1 MKKHCL
7 VIGLFLLA
15 FTSFGQ
21 AGKLKKAN
29 NYFDKLAYSFAAEL
43 YEELI
48 GSELD
53 SPTLKSKLATCYY
66 LMGNTVKAENDF
78 ALMINSPEATKDDF
92 FYYAQALKQNGKYS
106 ESDVWMAKVNQLS
119 SNDSRGLSY
128 ANNKTYF
135 DKIEEEGARFEIR
148 NLNCNSSVSDFGAY
162 PSVDGKQ
169 VYFIS
174 SRRKPVIIQYEWP
187 WNESQYLDVY
197 KSDVDSINEL
207 SNVSLLDKNV
217 NTRFHEG
224 PLCFSS
230 DGKYVY
236 FTRSNVARGRQRKDK
251 QGIQNLKLFR
261 ATIDQEG
268 NWNNEEELPFN
279 SKEYSVG
286 HPSISN
292 DAKELYFVS
301 NMPGGF
307 GGADLYK
314 AAINSDGTFGK
325 AENLGSAYNTEGQEM
340 FPWFNGKG
348 DLFFSSNGHIGL
360 GGLDVFVMEMTEGA
374 ELQNVGMPVNSQS
387 DDFAFTMNKDNLT
400 GFFSSNRAGGKGD
413 DDIYSYTL
421 IEPLKKQLMV
431 VGIARDAATGQILV
445 NANIDLLNAKGE
457 VVGTVKSDNSGSY
470 KFNLDT
476 DSDYVVA
483 VSGVDKKQNNQR
495 SITTK
500 NLAAEVTVIN
510 GDVNL
515 EKENELQLP
524 LPISSPLSL
533 YCLVTETKSMLPLE
547 GVKITVTNNE
557 TKSIFIDQLTS
568 NKGDVEKE
576 IVGKEINEKLS
587 YTIRL
592 EKEGYL
598 TKVLTFD
605 YNISQTGRVNVHES
619 LDLTLDKINVGIDLA
634 SIIEINPIYFDFD
647 KYDIRPDAEV
657 ELKKI
662 VKVMNENPAM
672 VIELGSHTDCRS
684 SIDYNQ
690 KLSDNRAKASAAYIQ
705 KRISNPERIY
715 GKGYGESKLKV
726 NCPCEGTVKS
736 SCSKKEHQ
744 KNRRTEFVIV
754 KM

>member
-1 MKKHCL
+1 
-7 VIGLFLLA
+7 
-15 FTSFGQ
+15 
-21 AGKLKKAN
+21 
-29 NYFDKLAYSFAAEL
+29 
-43 YEELI
+43 
-48 GSELD
+48 
-53 SPTLKSKLATCYY
+53 
-66 LMGNTVKAENDF
+66 
-78 ALMINSPEATKDDF
+78 
-92 FYYAQALKQNGKYS
+92 
-106 ESDVWMAKVNQLS
+106 
-119 SNDSRGLSY
+119 
-128 ANNKTYF
+128 
-135 DKIEEEGARFEIR
+135 
-148 NLNCNSSVSDFGAY
+148 
-162 PSVDGKQ
+162 
-169 VYFIS
+169 
-174 SRRKPVIIQYEWP
+174 
-187 WNESQYLDVY
+187 
-197 KSDVDSINEL
+197 
-207 SNVSLLDKNV
+207 LLDKKV

-292 DAKELYFVS
+292 DGKDLYFVS

-314 AAINSDGTFGK
+314 ATINPDGTFGK
-325 AENLGSAYNTEGQEM
+325 AENLGLVYNTEGQEM
-340 FPWFNGKG
+340 FPWFNVNG

-360 GGLDVFVMEMTEGA
+360 GGLDVFVMETTEGA

-421 IEPLKKQLMV
+421 IKPIKKQLWI
-431 VGIARDAATGQILV
+431 VGIARDAATGQMLV
-445 NANIDLLNAKGE
+445 NANVDLLNEKGV

-470 KFNLDT
+470 TFKVDT
-476 DSDYVVA
+476 NSDYVVA
-483 VSGVDKKQNNQR
+483 VSGVEKKQNNQR
-495 SITTK
+495 SVTTK
-500 NLAAEVTVIN
+500 NIADEVTVIN
-510 GDVNL
+510 GDVIL
-515 EKENELQLP
+515 EKEFELFM
-524 LPISSPLSL
+524 
-533 YCLVTETKSMLPLE
+533 YCLVTDSKSLLPLE
-547 GVKITVTNNE
+547 GVKIAVTNNE
-557 TKSIFIDQLTS
+557 TNSVFIDQLTS
-568 NKGDVEKE
+568 KTGDAEKE
-576 IVGKEINEKLS
+576 IEGTEINEKLS
-587 YTIRL
+587 YTIQL

-598 TKVLTFD
+598 TKVLTFE
-605 YNISQTGRVNVHES
+605 YNISQGGRVNVHES
-619 LDLTLDKINVGIDLA
+619 LDLTLDKIDVGIDLA

-647 KYDIRPDAEV
+647 KYDIRADAEV

-662 VKVMNENPAM
+662 VKVMNENPSM

-690 KLSDNRAKASAAYIQ
+690 KLSENRAKASAAYIQ

-726 NCPCEGTVKS
+726 NCPCEGAVKS

-744 KNRRTEFVIV
+744 KNRRTEFVII

>member
-1 MKKHCL
+1 MKKQCL
-7 VIGLFLLA
+7 VIALFLVA

-106 ESDVWMAKVNQLS
+106 ESDIWMAKVNQLS

-128 ANNKTYF
+128 ANNTTYF
-135 DKIEEEGARFEIR
+135 DKIEGEGARFEIK

-207 SNVSLLDKNV
+207 SNVSLLDKKV

-292 DAKELYFVS
+292 DGKDLYFVS

-314 AAINSDGTFGK
+314 ATINPDGTFGK
-325 AENLGSAYNTEGQEM
+325 AENLGLVYNTEGQEM
-340 FPWFNGKG
+340 FPWFNVNG

-360 GGLDVFVMEMTEGA
+360 GGLDVFVMETTEGA

-421 IEPLKKQLMV
+421 IKPIKKQLWI
-431 VGIARDAATGQILV
+431 VGIARDAATGQMLV
-445 NANIDLLNAKGE
+445 NANVDLLNEKGV

-470 KFNLDT
+470 TFKVDT
-476 DSDYVVA
+476 NSDYVVA
-483 VSGVDKKQNNQR
+483 VSGVEKKQNNQR
-495 SITTK
+495 SLTTK
-500 NLAAEVTVIN
+500 NIADEVTVIN
-510 GDVNL
+510 GDVIL
-515 EKENELQLP
+515 EKEFELFM
-524 LPISSPLSL
+524 
-533 YCLVTETKSMLPLE
+533 YCLVTDSKSLLPLE

-557 TKSIFIDQLTS
+557 TNSVFIDQLTS
-568 NKGDVEKE
+568 KTGDAEKE
-576 IVGKEINEKLS
+576 IEGTEINEKLS
-587 YTIRL
+587 YTIQL

-598 TKVLTFD
+598 TKVLTFE
-605 YNISQTGRVNVHES
+605 YNISQGGRVNVHES
-619 LDLTLDKINVGIDLA
+619 LDLTMDKINVGIDLA

-662 VKVMNENPAM
+662 VKVMNENPSM

-690 KLSDNRAKASAAYIQ
+690 KLSENRAKASAAYIQ

-726 NCPCEGTVKS
+726 NCPCEGAVKS
-736 SCSKKEHQ
+736 PCSKKEHQ
-744 KNRRTEFVIV
+744 KNRRTEFVII

>member
-1 MKKHCL
+1 MKKQCL
-7 VIGLFLLA
+7 VIALFLVA

-106 ESDVWMAKVNQLS
+106 ESDIWMAKVNQLS

-128 ANNKTYF
+128 ANNTTYF
-135 DKIEEEGARFEIR
+135 DKIEGEGARFEIK

-162 PSVDGKQ
+162 PSVNGKQ

-207 SNVSLLDKNV
+207 SNVSLLDKKV

-292 DAKELYFVS
+292 DGKDLYFVS

-314 AAINSDGTFGK
+314 ATINPDGTFGK
-325 AENLGSAYNTEGQEM
+325 AENLGLVYNTEGQEM
-340 FPWFNGKG
+340 FPWFNVNG

-360 GGLDVFVMEMTEGA
+360 GGLDVFVMETTEGA

-421 IEPLKKQLMV
+421 IKPIKKQLWI
-431 VGIARDAATGQILV
+431 VGIARDAATGQMLV
-445 NANIDLLNAKGE
+445 NANVDLLNEKGV

-470 KFNLDT
+470 TFKVDT
-476 DSDYVVA
+476 NSDYVVA
-483 VSGVDKKQNNQR
+483 VSGVEKKQNNQR
-495 SITTK
+495 SVTTK
-500 NLAAEVTVIN
+500 NIADDVTVIN

-515 EKENELQLP
+515 EKEFELFM
-524 LPISSPLSL
+524 
-533 YCLVTETKSMLPLE
+533 YCLVTDSKSLLPLE

-557 TKSIFIDQLTS
+557 TNSVFIDQLTS
-568 NKGDVEKE
+568 KTGDAEKE
-576 IVGKEINEKLS
+576 IEGTEINEKLS
-587 YTIRL
+587 YTIQL

-598 TKVLTFD
+598 TKVLTFE
-605 YNISQTGRVNVHES
+605 YNISQGGRVNVHES
-619 LDLTLDKINVGIDLA
+619 LDLTLDKIDVGIDLA

-647 KYDIRPDAEV
+647 KYDIRADAEV

-662 VKVMNENPAM
+662 VKVMNENPSM

-684 SIDYNQ
+684 SIEYNQ

-726 NCPCEGTVKS
+726 NCPCEGAVKS
-736 SCSKKEHQ
+736 PCSKKSHQ
-744 KNRRTEFVIV
+744 QNRRTEFVII